1 MAILLPE
8 QEFCWFCRYIAG
20 EQPCAFVL
28 RNEQIA
34 AWINIRQY
42 ERGSMLIAPTTH
54 LPTVFDLDAN
64 TLAAVYTAAARVGE
78 AAVRAFEATGLN
90 IFQNN
95 GVFAGQTVAHHH
107 VHVVPRY
114 ASSDPRRLFHADD
127 YEPVAWEEQLA
138 LARDVRAALGELA
151 AN

>member
-1 MAILLPE
+1 MPILLPE
-8 QEFCWFCRYIAG
+8 QDFCWFCRYIAG

-34 AWINIRQY
+34 AWINVRQY

-78 AAVRAFEATGLN
+78 AAVRAFAATGLN

-95 GVFAGQTVAHHH
+95 GVFAGQTVAQAAG
-107 VHVVPRY
+107 PM
-114 ASSDPRRLFHADD
+114 
-127 YEPVAWEEQLA
+127 VAKANPLDAIENQ
-138 LARDVRAALGELA
+138 VRATGTC
-151 AN
+151 